1 MWYKCKRKRRL
12 EGKDTHTHTLLG
24 QTKCVSAMTF
34 FKFSVHLRRI
44 TGPDGHWM
52 NNATPAEGHSAIRFS
67 QKNSSKNKNFSLHKE
82 IWKEIM
88 SNPNPSKYNEVS
100 YSWSCFNLTY
110 LRGFQPNR
118 FCEIKYCISFT
129 EEIRWA
135 CTGVVIGEAANLIDI
150 FLSVSCHTPLEIW
163 LHWP

>member
-1 MWYKCKRKRRL
+1 MQKKKKVRGQR
-12 EGKDTHTHTLLG
+12 HTHTVGPDQMCQCNDLF
-24 QTKCVSAMTF
+24 QIQ
-34 FKFSVHLRRI
+34 SVHLRRI